1 MLPAIGSVATRAL
14 PALIRRGLP
23 AVGRTTI
30 SRLGGNVGRR
40 YVGKSIIVDA
50 AVARGSWLSK
60 VKGLVKKP
68 GWIRDIAI
76 WTGVDWAMDKFLGDD
91 PESAND
97 SANQKLIHQQVLN
110 QLADDELGYSDLR
123 GSVVLNETKRV
134 YTTKTNYLTDIV
146 NNHLFSLGRIGGKV
160 SSNDIVND
168 FKDLTDAEIL
178 FLNNALVGVIKLAC
192 ASSRKKEALLLA
204 ARQAICSVN
213 PSPVMSNGADVIL
226 TNKFQSELVES
237 LAASQNLLFE
247 GLVEANCTQSYEDMF
262 DEGTKSFVDF
272 FDLFGDNKMDEV
284 SDETQINM
292 HLAHVNYK
300 GSPTTF
306 GDGVMG
312 WLKEFSV
319 DSDGQDDESD
329 AVRNLQRINEIH
341 PRVTRFTQSVIQ
353 DETNRADNQLL

>member
-1 MLPAIGSVATRAL
+1 MLPAIGSAAARAL
-14 PALIRRGLP
+14 PALLRRSLP

-30 SRLGGNVGRR
+30 SRLGSNVGKR

-50 AVARGSWLSK
+50 TIARGSWLSK

-91 PESAND
+91 PESSSD
-97 SANQKLIHQQVLN
+97 TSGQKLIHQQILN
-110 QLADDELGYSDLR
+110 QLADDDLGYSDLR
-123 GSVVLNETKRV
+123 SSVILNESKRV
-134 YTTKTNYLTDIV
+134 YTTRTNYLTDVV
-146 NNHLFSLGRIGGKV
+146 NNHLFTLGRIGGKV
-160 SSNDIVND
+160 SNNDIVNE

-178 FLNNALVGVIKLAC
+178 FLNNALVGVIKLAA
-192 ASSRKKEALLLA
+192 ASSRKKESLLLA
-204 ARQAICSVN
+204 ARQALCSIN
-213 PSPVMSNGADVIL
+213 PSPVCSNGADAIL
-226 TNKFQSELVES
+226 TNKFQAELVEN

-247 GLVEANCTQSYEDMF
+247 GLVEANCTQAYEDMF
-262 DEGTKSFVDF
+262 DEGTKSFIDF

-306 GDGVMG
+306 GEGVMN

-319 DSDGQDDESD
+319 DSDGLDDESD
-329 AVRNLQRINEIH
+329 AVRNLQRINEVH
-341 PRVTRFTQSVIQ
+341 PRVTRFTQSLIQ
-353 DETNRADNQLL
+353 DENNRADNQLL